1 MESARTIDDAAQAP
15 QRRRE
20 TIARRLA
27 QVEATIAQWHAW
39 EANRFLRPAQQLPLS
54 RPDFALAGCLEVRR
68 MLREELATLR
78 RAG

>member
-1 MESARTIDDAAQAP
+1 MESGMTSDDAAQAP
-15 QRRRE
+15 QRGRE

-39 EANRFLRPAQQLPLS
+39 EANRFLVPEQQRPLP
-54 RPDFALAGCLEVRR
+54 RPDLSLAGCLEVRR